1 MKIKLAI
8 IFGIL
13 IWIFTYILTEIFTP
27 IFAFSLPDINILVPA
42 IVIVVTGF
50 FAILYIRN
58 INENEVIEGL
68 AVGMIFV
75 IIDIILDYIFFLNP
89 NASTLVFSDYNLH
102 LFSMI
107 ILTLLITTFVGY
119 LAQMTID
126 LK

>member
-89 NASTLVFSDYNLH
+89 NASTLMFSDYTLH
-102 LFSMI
+102 FFSMI

>member
-68 AVGMIFV
+68 VVGMIFV

-89 NASTLVFSDYNLH
+89 NASTLVFSDYTLH

>member
-89 NASTLVFSDYNLH
+89 NASTLVFSDYTLH